1 LPDGTG
7 EWEIVGQFSTKFDKK
22 RGTMSGNIFGKSIT
36 ITTFGESHGEGLGVV
51 IDGLESGFSI
61 DLDNLHRQMDRRRP
75 GGNPLGTKRREPD
88 AIEILSGVFE
98 GKTTGTP
105 VAIIIRNTN
114 QRSGDYTD
122 ISRMYRPGHAD
133 NTWHQKF
140 GIRDWRGGGR
150 SSGRETAARLAAG
163 AIALQILAKK
173 GVQISAYTIQIGDV
187 IASKRDYSQIEKNPV
202 SAPDA
207 EAAVLMEQLI
217 AQARDDQDSV
227 GGIIECRV
235 TGLPTGLGEPVF
247 DKADALLAHA
257 IISIGATKGIEFGD
271 GFAMATRRGSENN
284 DQMDDTGFLSNHA
297 GGINGG
303 ITNGEPLLFR
313 TVIKPTASIGKAQQ
327 TVDIDGNSRKI
338 VVEGRHDPCICVRII
353 PVIEAMTALT
363 LLDLWYQQN
372 GR

>member
-1 LPDGTG
+1 MP
-7 EWEIVGQFSTKFDKK
+7 
-22 RGTMSGNIFGKSIT
+22 GNIFGKAIT
-36 ITTFGESHGEGLGVV
+36 VTTFGESHGEGLGVI
-51 IDGLESGFSI
+51 IDGLESGFTV
-61 DLDNLHRQMDRRRP
+61 DTDHLLCQMARRRP
-75 GGNPLGTKRREPD
+75 GGNPLGTKRQEPD
-88 AIEILSGVFE
+88 SIEILSGIFE

-114 QRSGDYTD
+114 QRSGDYSE

-133 NTWHQKF
+133 HTWQQKF
-140 GIRDWRGGGR
+140 GLRDWRGGGR

-163 AIALQILAKK
+163 AIAMQILAEK
-173 GVQISAYTIQIGDV
+173 GIGIMAYTIQIGDV
-187 IASKRDYSQIEKNPV
+187 VAKRRDYTQIGKNPV

-207 EAAVLMEQLI
+207 EAAVLMERLI
-217 AQARDDQDSV
+217 SEVRDDQDSI

-235 TGLPTGLGEPVF
+235 TGLPAGLGEPVF

-271 GFAMATRRGSENN
+271 GFAMASRLGSQNN
-284 DQMDDTGFLSNHA
+284 DQMDEKGFLSNHA

-303 ITNGEPLLFR
+303 ITNGDPLVFR
-313 TVIKPTASIGKAQQ
+313 TVVKPTASIGKPQQ
-327 TVDIDGNSRKI
+327 TVDIDGNSKTI

-353 PVIEAMTALT
+353 PVVEAMTALT
-363 LLDLWYQQN
+363 LLDLWYQQH